1 MRWGDTEMT
10 VAYTPHILKTIGEIC
25 DAFGVGEKIVKQWA
39 AAGAP
44 IAVEGLGGRT
54 RYSAEA
60 AALQDWRI
68 QRHPARQDASLSSA
82 ED

>member
-1 MRWGDTEMT
+1 MA

-39 AAGAP
+39 AA
-44 IAVEGLGGRT
+44 
-54 RYSAEA
+54 S

-68 QRHPARQDASLSSA
+68 QRHPVRQDASLSSA

>member
-1 MRWGDTEMT
+1 MA

-54 RYSAEA
+54 RYSAEIND
-60 AALQDWRI
+60 LQRWRV
-68 QRHPARQDASLSSA
+68 HASARCDAFSMPCA
-82 ED
+82 E